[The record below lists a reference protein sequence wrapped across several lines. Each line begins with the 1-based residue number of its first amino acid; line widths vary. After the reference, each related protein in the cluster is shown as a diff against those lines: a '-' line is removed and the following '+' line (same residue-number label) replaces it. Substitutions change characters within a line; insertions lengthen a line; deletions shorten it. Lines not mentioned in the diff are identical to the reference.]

1 MKQTSPALQPFDVSR
16 VLTDAFAVFR
26 EGWRP
31 MLPVFFIAG
40 MVDAVV
46 MRMQPG
52 WSFYSAVEFL
62 AFIVTWTASA
72 AIATRLLYETAYGR
86 PPRLPDA
93 IAETA
98 SRFWPLL
105 LTGALST
112 ITLAVGA
119 ILLVVPGVWVL
130 GATSV
135 IIPLIIIERAGTDA
149 LKRSFDMTEGYR
161 WQSAGALGVI
171 FIGTATFNYVATTAV
186 SNITEPS
193 SFLFL
198 PFDAILNLIE
208 GGLLAAV
215 SLSIHK
221 RLNELKSSGP
231 DEELSEI
238 FR

>member
-1 MKQTSPALQPFDVSR
+1 
-16 VLTDAFAVFR
+16 
-26 EGWRP
+26 
-31 MLPVFFIAG
+31 
-40 MVDAVV
+40 
-46 MRMQPG
+46 
-52 WSFYSAVEFL
+52 
-62 AFIVTWTASA
+62 
-72 AIATRLLYETAYGR
+72 
-86 PPRLPDA
+86 
-93 IAETA
+93 
-98 SRFWPLL
+98 
-105 LTGALST
+105 
-112 ITLAVGA
+112 
-119 ILLVVPGVWVL
+119 
-130 GATSV
+130 
-135 IIPLIIIERAGTDA
+135 
-149 LKRSFDMTEGYR
+149 MTEGYR